1 MAMER
6 QRYEKLK
13 MQEQNYTLKRN
24 NIIQKQKE
32 EEEVQLENSDT
43 LLNKIND
50 KLNTSTQRE
59 QIMQQTTSE
68 KARK

>member
-1 MAMER
+1 MER